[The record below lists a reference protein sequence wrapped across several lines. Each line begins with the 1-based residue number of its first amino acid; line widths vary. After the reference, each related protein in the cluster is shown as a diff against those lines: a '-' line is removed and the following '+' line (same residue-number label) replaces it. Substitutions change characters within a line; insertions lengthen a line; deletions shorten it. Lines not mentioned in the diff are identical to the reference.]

1 MKKLVICFIWIGIVM
16 GCGSSPKGKLLP
28 PDKMQAVMWD
38 VLQADAYSELFL
50 KKDSIKNFIASSA
63 FLQQKVFDVHHVT
76 KDDFYRSYEYYNDRP
91 DEMRIILDSV
101 SAKAERNRNNILQQ
115 RYKKYE

>member
-1 MKKLVICFIWIGIVM
+1 MKKLVTCFLGTVLMM
-16 GCGSSPKGKLLP
+16 GCGSSTKGKLLS

-38 VLQADAYSELFL
+38 VLQADAYSELYV
-50 KKDSIKNFIASSA
+50 KKDSAKNFLASSA
-63 FLQQKVFDVHHVT
+63 FLQQKVFDVHHIT
-76 KDDFYRSYEYYNDRP
+76 KNDFYYSYQYYNDRP

-101 SAKAERNRNNILQQ
+101 SVKAERNRNNILQQ